1 MIRMLTVY
9 SRWIRTRDL
18 HARDAAFQNPAGR
31 VACKLVELANRYGE
45 TSPDGVR
52 IPIRLTQETVA
63 NMLGAS
69 RENVSRALARLTR
82 QGEVRRKGGVLLI
95 PRLDELAERYSD
107 FEETPQRMMR
117 RK

>member
-1 MIRMLTVY
+1 M
-9 SRWIRTRDL
+9 
-18 HARDAAFQNPAGR
+18 
-31 VACKLVELANRYGE
+31 ACKLVELANRYGE

-95 PRLDELAERYSD
+95 PRLEELAERYSAFVD
-107 FEETPQRMMR
+107 TPLGLTTRAAR
-117 RK
+117 PARAG